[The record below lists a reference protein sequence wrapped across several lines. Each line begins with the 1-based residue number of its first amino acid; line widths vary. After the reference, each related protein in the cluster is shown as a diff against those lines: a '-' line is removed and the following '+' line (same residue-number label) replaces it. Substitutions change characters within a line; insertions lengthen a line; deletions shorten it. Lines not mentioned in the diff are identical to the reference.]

1 MTMKDQKC
9 PDILTI
15 QAVIDGEEQDKIV
28 ISHVHSCSL
37 CSEAYH
43 DLAQAV
49 VFAGNLGGEEKLPA
63 DFYKTLSSQLG
74 EKTLPAA
81 LAAAAIFCLVLFS
94 ANLLNPGYL
103 EWWLSVGMTYQFS
116 IFIDTFINLVFFSRE
131 LGPLWLIAV
140 LATLVAVEVL
150 ILSKVKILEGE
161 NHV

>member
-1 MTMKDQKC
+1 MKDQKC

-15 QAVIDGEEQDKIV
+15 QAVIDGEEQDKTA
-28 ISHVHSCSL
+28 ISHVHSCSF
-37 CSEAYH
+37 CSKAYH

-63 DFYKTLSSQLG
+63 GFYKALSDRIE
-74 EKTLPAA
+74 EKTFSAA
-81 LAAAAIFCLVLFS
+81 LVAAIIFSLALVS
-94 ANLLNPGYL
+94 AYLLNPGYL
-103 EWWLSVGMTYQFS
+103 DWWLSVGMTYQFS
-116 IFIDTFINLVFFSRE
+116 FVIDTFINLVFFSRD

-140 LATLVAVEVL
+140 LATLVGVEVL